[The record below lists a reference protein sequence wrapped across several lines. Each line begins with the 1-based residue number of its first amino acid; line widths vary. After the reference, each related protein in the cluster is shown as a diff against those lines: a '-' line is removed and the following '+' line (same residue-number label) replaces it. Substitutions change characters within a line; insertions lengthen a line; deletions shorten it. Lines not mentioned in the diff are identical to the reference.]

1 MGPISGIAFVR
12 GEETH
17 TFTALARCPRTGR
30 LGVAVTTREIGTGGR
45 VPHVRPNV
53 GAVATQA
60 STDPRLGPLAIELLA
75 LGYPARRVV
84 AELEASDPHIERRQV
99 GVVDRWGHTAVRTGA
114 GNTPW
119 AGHAEGPGWI
129 AMGNALVGEGVVTA
143 MAHALETSVAEDV
156 EMRLMRAIDAG
167 TAAGGQP
174 DGQRS
179 AAVVVYENDGY
190 SIVNLRADDH
200 PEPMAELWRLFK
212 KFHPLVPYYRE
223 RPDNPSIGRV
233 TDWARERG
241 IEL

>member
-1 MGPISGIAFVR
+1 MGPISGIAFVK
-12 GEETH
+12 GEEMH

-84 AELEASDPHIERRQV
+84 AELEASDPYIEWRQV

-119 AGHAEGPGWI
+119 AGHAEGAGWI
-129 AMGNALVGEGVVTA
+129 AMGNALVGEGVVKT
-143 MAHALETSVAEDV
+143 MAHALETSVDEDV
-156 EMRLMRAIDAG
+156 ETRLMRAIDAG

-179 AAVVVYENDGY
+179 AAVVVYEHDGY
-190 SIVNLRADDH
+190 SIVNLRVDDH

-233 TDWARERG
+233 TDWARQRG